1 MMRFLDKLNLRP
13 GERRL
18 VVLVAFTV
26 FVVINLIFVW
36 PHFGDLA
43 LASVKLE
50 KARLDLARYERK
62 VQQTGLYKTR
72 LAEYEKDNPEV
83 PQEDQGVQFQRAI
96 QQQAAASGVNVTTFS
111 RAIPKTN
118 SIFFLEQLQTIS
130 VQTTDTNLVDFLY
143 SLGAGQSLI
152 RVRELSLRPDQPRYN
167 LGGNITLVASYQK
180 KMPVKGAGSTTA
192 TSKSSSAEVTAPMPP
207 IAPKPVVPAVSKPL
221 TNRAPATAVRP
232 PGGTNAAA
240 ASPSAWS
247 KVKGWFGG
255 SSTNPPTVAKPATNR
270 PAQTAPPPANPQS
283 GPKLP
288 MRPNRPPPGVLP
300 SGQPPQP

>member
-50 KARLDLARYERK
+50 KARLDLAKYERK

-83 PQEDQGVQFQRAI
+83 PTEDQGVQFQRTI
-96 QQQAAASGVNVTTFS
+96 QQQAAASQVNVTTFS
-111 RAIPKTN
+111 RATTKTN

-143 SLGAGQSLI
+143 NLGAGQSLI

-180 KMPVKGAGSTTA
+180 KLPVKGAAATTA
-192 TSKSSSAEVTAPMPP
+192 AATKPASAEVAAPKPP
-207 IAPKPVVPAVSKPL
+207 IAPKPAVPAISKPP

-255 SSTNPPTVAKPATNR
+255 SSTNAPAATVTPKPAAPKT
-270 PAQTAPPPANPQS
+270 PGAPPA
-283 GPKLP
+283 GPKFP
-288 MRPNRPPPGVLP
+288 VPPNRPPPGNP
-300 SGQPPQP
+300 PAGQPPQP

>member
-26 FVVINLIFVW
+26 FIVLNLIFVW

-43 LASVKLE
+43 LASVKLD
-50 KARLDLARYERK
+50 KARLDLVKYERK
-62 VQQTGLYKTR
+62 VQQTDLYKTR
-72 LAEYEKDNPEV
+72 LQEYEKDNPEV
-83 PQEDQGVQFQRAI
+83 PTEDQGAQFQRAI

-111 RAIPKTN
+111 RATTKTN

-130 VQTTDTNLVDFLY
+130 VQTTETNLVDFLY
-143 SLGAGQSLI
+143 NLGAGQSLI
-152 RVRELSLRPDQPRYN
+152 RVRELALRPDQPRFN

-180 KMPVKGAGSTTA
+180 KVPVKGAAS
-192 TSKSSSAEVTAPMPP
+192 TAPAVKPAAETVAP
-207 IAPKPVVPAVSKPL
+207 SPKPAAATPKPAVPAVSKPL

-255 SSTNPPTVAKPATNR
+255 SSTNAPAATVKPKPA
-270 PAQTAPPPANPQS
+270 APKTPGTPPN
-283 GPKLP
+283 GPKFP
-288 MRPNRPPPGVLP
+288 VPPNRPPPGSP
-300 SGQPPQP
+300 PTGQPPQP

>member
-255 SSTNPPTVAKPATNR
+255 SSTNPPAAAKPATNR